1 LLRLSLAPPAPT
13 AYCLPELVMTRRK
26 LQTCNRRGAA
36 VIELAVCLPVIVL
49 LVLGAIEGASL
60 LFARQAMVEC
70 AYEAAVVA
78 IRDNATNAVAIDAAD
93 SVIKSRR
100 LTGLQIVFEP
110 PDVSRVP
117 RGTPIRVTASIPAGS
132 HRLINSRL
140 AGVTTIRAVAV
151 MIKE

>member
-1 LLRLSLAPPAPT
+1 MKHRLLKS
-13 AYCLPELVMTRRK
+13 RR
-26 LQTCNRRGAA
+26 RRGAA
-36 VIELAVCLPVIVL
+36 VVELAVCLPVIVL

-70 AYEAAVVA
+70 AYEAAIVA
-78 IRDNATNAVAIDAAD
+78 IRDNATNAQAIDAAD

-100 LTGLQIVFEP
+100 LSGLALTFDP
-110 PDVSRVP
+110 ADVSSIP
-117 RGTPIRVTASIPAGS
+117 RGRPVRVTASVPAGS

>member
-1 LLRLSLAPPAPT
+1 
-13 AYCLPELVMTRRK
+13 MKRRP
-26 LQTCNRRGAA
+26 LILCARRGAA
-36 VIELAVCLPVIVL
+36 AVELAVCLPVIVL

-78 IRDNATNAVAIDAAD
+78 IRDNATNAQAIDAAD

-100 LTGLQIVFEP
+100 LTGLTLTFEP
-110 PDVSRVP
+110 SNVNTTP
-117 RGTPIRVTASIPAGS
+117 RGTPVRVTASVPAGS
-132 HRLINSRL
+132 HRLINSRF

>member
-1 LLRLSLAPPAPT
+1 MKRRTLNLR
-13 AYCLPELVMTRRK
+13 
-26 LQTCNRRGAA
+26 NRRGAA
-36 VIELAVCLPVIVL
+36 VVELAVCLPVIML

-78 IRDNATNAVAIDAAD
+78 IRDNATNAQALDAAD

-100 LTGLQIVFEP
+100 LTGLALTFEP
-110 PDVSRVP
+110 SDVNTAP
-117 RGTPIRVTASIPAGS
+117 RGTPIRVTASVPAGP